1 MGTDGDWHWGGSVG
15 TARTR
20 GERIID
26 GSCSENVEPCAGEKC
41 ANLFGRFLNDSDV
54 PRVHTKTLGVNMQWV
69 LIFFGARPRSENT
82 TCVIW

>member
-1 MGTDGDWHWGGSVG
+1 MSSLLAFTNLWMGTGP
-15 TARTR
+15 
-20 GERIID
+20 
-26 GSCSENVEPCAGEKC
+26 PCAGEKC